1 MTGSW
6 MELLMKMLRV
16 TTMLKLESY
25 SLMIFGNVKRH
36 ITNLML
42 VNTPT
47 WSKMYFDISYPP
59 NSDNHT
65 T

>member
-6 MELLMKMLRV
+6 IKLLMKMLRV

-25 SLMIFGNVKRH
+25 SLMFLGNVKRH
-36 ITNLML
+36 VTNLIS
-42 VNTPT
+42 VYTPT
-47 WSKMYFDISYPP
+47 SSKMYFDISYPP
-59 NSDNHT
+59 SLDSHT